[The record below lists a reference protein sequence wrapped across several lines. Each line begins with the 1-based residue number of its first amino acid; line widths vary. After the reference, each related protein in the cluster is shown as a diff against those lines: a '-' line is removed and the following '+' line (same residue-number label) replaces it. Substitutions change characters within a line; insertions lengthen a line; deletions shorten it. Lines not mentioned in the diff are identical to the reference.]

1 MADRN
6 SAALAKDPET
16 CLAPEPQE
24 MAPPRG
30 HRVPTL
36 PRDTEMP
43 PGTHKESTLSNEE
56 TARLGEEIYERDI
69 RPDFEEA
76 HLNEYVAIDVDSGGW
91 ALADELRVAAASLRS
106 VHPDAV
112 NVWLIRVGY
121 NAVWAIGARPLR
133 RAP

>member
-1 MADRN
+1 
-6 SAALAKDPET
+6 
-16 CLAPEPQE
+16 
-24 MAPPRG
+24 
-30 HRVPTL
+30 
-36 PRDTEMP
+36 MP